1 MKQINNGRNAHPT
14 GIATY
19 MLRAKSE
26 VHMKPLINI
35 LMLFQNKPAAD
46 SLLDSLVPIENGEDN
61 PLNFDSNNDIQLTDH

>member
-1 MKQINNGRNAHPT
+1 MKQIKNGRTAHPT

-26 VHMKPLINI
+26 VRMKPLINI
-35 LMLFQNKPAAD
+35 LMLFQNKPTAD
-46 SLLDSLVPIENGEDN
+46 WLLDSMVPIEKGEDN